1 MSWSTL
7 AGIVG
12 VLVLVAFVVF
22 AFRQGQ
28 SVKPSGNDPGQRN
41 DYT

>member
-1 MSWSTL
+1 MTL
-7 AGIVG
+7 SQWIGTGVG
-12 VLVLVAFVVF
+12 AALAAFIVF

-28 SVKPSGNDPGQRN
+28 SMKPSGKDPSVHN

>member
-1 MSWSTL
+1 MTIETMLGVGALIAL
-7 AGIVG
+7 A
-12 VLVLVAFVVF
+12 AFIVF

-28 SVKPSGNDPGQRN
+28 SVKPTENPPPRN